1 MTATDKQPLI
11 SESVKVTRINI
22 HLVGEEPD
30 QHVVRVTHEI
40 SRMTTVC
47 EVPTKLKLGLC
58 SCDEVLAPGDRPARP
73 SSWCLILPPL
83 NHLEAGWEQF
93 NKVVTGLLGLP
104 GLINPT
110 CAQYKSKLA
119 IRAKMARSIINTGG
133 GYHLGTS
140 EYPQPSPH
148 PSLPSDP
155 LFPICPARSRQYTR
169 T

>member
-11 SESVKVTRINI
+11 SESVKVTRIDI

-30 QHVVRVTHEI
+30 QHVVRVTHGI

-110 CAQYKSKLA
+110 CAQYKIKACHQGQNGAVHNQHRRGLPPWNLRIPTALSPPFP
-119 IRAKMARSIINTGG
+119 
-133 GYHLGTS
+133 S
-140 EYPQPSPH
+140 E
-148 PSLPSDP
+148 
-155 LFPICPARSRQYTR
+155 
-169 T
+169 